1 MAKAKK
7 KLAKTEDVDA
17 ILDQMGVPKGPARD
31 KVKTYCE
38 AKINSSE
45 GKCLPTEELGAIAR
59 SYFDGYSESLRGG

>member
-1 MAKAKK
+1 MAKK
-7 KLAKTEDVDA
+7 KKALARKEDVDA
-17 ILDQMGVPKGPARD
+17 ILDDMGIAKGAARD